1 MCFFILVLSVDGL
14 LSLPSL
20 NRVSKSSDGSLL
32 EDAPGSVD
40 WSSDSLPEE
49 LDQSPPPK
57 PPLPLKGLLSDFGIE
72 RILSWYVYQMCVYIL
87 DLFLLSVGEMSALS
101 IQDPLTPPPLP
112 PKKRSIGGSLSPMGG
127 WSITPFTPGW
137 GNPPALPDFV
147 PSQPWLSESF
157 D

>member
-14 LSLPSL
+14 LPAPSL

-72 RILSWYVYQMCVYIL
+72 RNLMCYITNVCL
-87 DLFLLSVGEMSALS
+87 HS
-101 IQDPLTPPPLP
+101 
-112 PKKRSIGGSLSPMGG
+112 
-127 WSITPFTPGW
+127 
-137 GNPPALPDFV
+137 
-147 PSQPWLSESF
+147 
-157 D
+157 